1 MVGSL
6 VLIDCYHQVTGVV
19 GRAELLSSIFFLAAF
34 LAYTKSTGP
43 DHSIGKYNVL
53 PWPLFISV
61 SCAKST
67 GSLSMNLFSTCCCLL
82 TLFHYFNCQ
91 NKQIQKKSRWRQW
104 KCCGNRSD
112 KIKHLAIRVLTSNFF
127 HQCFDIN
134 KHFRLR
140 VINMECSVLLITYSH
155 GNKSVKYKVLCIQT
169 WLLTGLK
176 IR

>member
-19 GRAELLSSIFFLAAF
+19 GRAELLSSIFLLAAF

-82 TLFHYFNCQ
+82 TLFYYFNCQ
-91 NKQIQKKSRWRQW
+91 NKQIQKNQDGGSGSVVATDRI
-104 KCCGNRSD
+104 RS
-112 KIKHLAIRVLTSNFF
+112 N
-127 HQCFDIN
+127 
-134 KHFRLR
+134 
-140 VINMECSVLLITYSH
+140 
-155 GNKSVKYKVLCIQT
+155 T
-169 WLLTGLK
+169 WLFGC
-176 IR
+176 